1 MARNFRKSKFRG
13 RIGNPV
19 KPSSTTVLPSGLVD
33 NQTNAKQT
41 HILQAHRK
49 FSKKQIASKTNST
62 EPVELAASVLAALG
76 CSILDLPI
84 NYSLLETQTD
94 QEILLNAEISNLRIA
109 DLKPVAIDATTNMGT
124 NTADPFWNLDPG
136 PSLASKNLKTGP
148 KPKLKQ
154 MDATQITAELVNYNM
169 SPNTSTLKEFK

>member
-1 MARNFRKSKFRG
+1 M
-13 RIGNPV
+13 
-19 KPSSTTVLPSGLVD
+19 
-33 NQTNAKQT
+33 
-41 HILQAHRK
+41 
-49 FSKKQIASKTNST
+49 
-62 EPVELAASVLAALG
+62 AASVLAALG

-109 DLKPVAIDATTNMGT
+109 DLKPVAIDAKTNMGT